1 VKYGVVLLPAAQR
14 GLKRLPSAVQSAV
27 RRELR
32 RLEAEPRHSGIRPIV
47 SQPGWLRARVGD
59 YRVIFAIDDPHR
71 RVVVKSVARRDKA
84 Y

>member
-1 VKYGVVLLPAAQR
+1 VKYGVVLLPTAER

-27 RRELR
+27 RKELR
-32 RLEAEPRHSGIRPIV
+32 RLEAEPRHPGIRPVV

-59 YRVIFAIDDPHR
+59 YRVIFAIEDRDR
-71 RVVVKSVARRDKA
+71 RVLVKRVARRDQA